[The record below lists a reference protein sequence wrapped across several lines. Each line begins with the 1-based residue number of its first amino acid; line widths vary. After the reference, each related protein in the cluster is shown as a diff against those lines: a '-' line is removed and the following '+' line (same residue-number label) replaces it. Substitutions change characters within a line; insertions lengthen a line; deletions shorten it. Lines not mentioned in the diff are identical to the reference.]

1 MASAVISKSARQRVD
16 LTRFRAEQLIAAG
29 RTVRQDQP
37 MRDISRNHAV
47 HVTFA
52 LIIGLR
58 GFRSV
63 S

>member
-1 MASAVISKSARQRVD
+1 VD

-29 RTVRQDQP
+29 RTIRQDQP